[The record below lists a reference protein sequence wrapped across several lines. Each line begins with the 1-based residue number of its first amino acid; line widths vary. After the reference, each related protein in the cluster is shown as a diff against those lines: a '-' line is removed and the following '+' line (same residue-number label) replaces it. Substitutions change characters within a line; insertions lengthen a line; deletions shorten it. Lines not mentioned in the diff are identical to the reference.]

1 MGCYL
6 FCGCRGQSIRVPHN
20 VEGVLAFRYGPTWR
34 TPLYMDKGVDT
45 GEGAAPNG
53 TFTSYM
59 LCLQ

>member
-1 MGCYL
+1 
-6 FCGCRGQSIRVPHN
+6 
-20 VEGVLAFRYGPTWR
+20 
-34 TPLYMDKGVDT
+34 MDKGVDT